1 MALTPEEVINKR
13 FQATKFKEGYNPEEV
28 DDFLDEVV
36 IELRRLNA
44 ENSSLKRQLEEAEN
58 QLAEAKTA
66 TDSQSSSEVVPA
78 AKQEPVEDAVVEPTP
93 APVAEQPAPAITAN
107 SAASLLAMAQKVHDD
122 YVLEGKRERERLLT
136 EGRESAAAMLNSA
149 QEERARVLGDLEETK
164 NGLEDTV
171 SELRNFEQN
180 YRDGLRRYLQT
191 QIQGLE
197 SESSVESQLSGV
209 PAPTPY
215 NYNNNGNS
223 AFGNR

>member
-66 TDSQSSSEVVPA
+66 AANSQSSAVVPA
-78 AKQEPVEDAVVEPTP
+78 AAPVVEEAVVEPAPAP
-93 APVAEQPAPAITAN
+93 APVAEPAPAITAN

-122 YVLEGKRERERLLT
+122 YVLEGKRERERLMT
-136 EGRESAAAMLNSA
+136 EGRESAAAMLSSA

-164 NGLEDTV
+164 NGLEGSV
-171 SELRNFEQN
+171 EELRIFEQT
-180 YRDGLRRYLQT
+180 YREGLLRYL
-191 QIQGLE
+191 
-197 SESSVESQLSGV
+197 ESQLQGLQQEGTV
-209 PAPTPY
+209 EAQVQGAVAQNGF
-215 NYNNNGNS
+215 NYTAGSNG
-223 AFGNR
+223 F